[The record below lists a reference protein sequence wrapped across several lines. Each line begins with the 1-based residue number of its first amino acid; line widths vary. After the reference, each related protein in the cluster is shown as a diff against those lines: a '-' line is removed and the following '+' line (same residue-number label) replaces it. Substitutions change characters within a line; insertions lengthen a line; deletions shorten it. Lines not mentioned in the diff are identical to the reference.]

1 MLTAELTPGRSLLNE
16 PQQRLVHLGGVSPQ
30 QAVRRIGDL
39 DVLGLRNGLVEAAT
53 SGIDRQTLPDWVYRN
68 DDERIAGLTNCRS
81 AGPKPLLNA

>member
-1 MLTAELTPGRSLLNE
+1 MSARTKDAKAARRMLAISL
-16 PQQRLVHLGGVSPQ
+16 
-30 QAVRRIGDL
+30 
-39 DVLGLRNGLVEAAT
+39 VLEGSDRKVAAQT